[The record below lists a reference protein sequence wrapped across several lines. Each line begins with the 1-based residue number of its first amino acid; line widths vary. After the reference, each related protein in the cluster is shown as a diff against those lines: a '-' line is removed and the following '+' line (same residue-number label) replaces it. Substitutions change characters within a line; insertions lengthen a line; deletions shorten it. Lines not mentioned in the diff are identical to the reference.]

1 MLPKK
6 YLSGCEKRKKKRKLN
21 EELIKSQQGAI
32 RKFLVKNVVDDNEDN
47 AVNEANLPNDVPV
60 DVNENIVENESNLPN
75 DGSTDNDNEDNV
87 ENESNFP
94 NEEPNISN
102 TFIDIYD
109 PMNWTNLD
117 NKTRDIIVEK
127 GPIRELNIDFPLDDN
142 NRHFK
147 YSFFSIKMNN
157 GEISD
162 RKWLV
167 YSKHVDKVFCFCC
180 KLFKSITNK
189 SFLGNDGLRD
199 WKHMNDRLKQHENST
214 EHMNNMFTWNEM
226 RVRLDKFE
234 TIDKNLQETIIKE
247 KNRWRQVLIRI
258 FSAVKCL
265 ATPNLAFR
273 GSNEKLYQDDN
284 GNFLGLIEMIAEF
297 DVVMQDHVRKIQ
309 NRDIHHHYLGHKIQ
323 NELIS
328 LLAYNVK
335 NSIIKTIKEAKYFS
349 IILDCTPDIAHQEQ
363 MTLIIRCVNMSNEKI
378 KIEEYFLEFLEVNDT
393 TRLGLFIELQ
403 KLLKSLNLNIDD
415 IRGQGYING
424 SNMKGKHQGV
434 QKRLLEVNQSAL
446 YMPCACHSLN
456 LALNDMAHSCVR
468 VVSFFDI
475 VQRIYALF
483 SGSSKRWK
491 ILLDNVPGLTL
502 KFLSNTRWESRIK
515 SVKAIRFQAPQL
527 RSDAKSKSEAESL
540 YNALGSFAFLLGMV
554 IWYEILFVINKVS
567 KKLQSKSMCIDTTI
581 VQVEGIMSYFEKF
594 RIDGFLSSMDIAKNI
609 ALDMDVEPTL
619 LTKRRVIRK
628 RHFDETNEE
637 DEQNQPVEE
646 VFRFESR
653 FEQLK
658 TFESIFAFLFDSKK
672 LKSLDEKELIECCIT
687 FHSTYTS
694 DVDLNDLY
702 SELKVLQSTWPN
714 TLLSATQV

>member
-1 MLPKK
+1 MP
-6 YLSGCEKRKKKRKLN
+6 
-21 EELIKSQQGAI
+21 I
-32 RKFLVKNVVDDNEDN
+32 
-47 AVNEANLPNDVPV
+47 
-60 DVNENIVENESNLPN
+60 DVNQNNVENESNLPK
-75 DGSTDNDNEDNV
+75 DVSIDDDNEDNV
-87 ENESNFP
+87 ENESNLP
-94 NEEPNISN
+94 NDEPNISN

-109 PMNWTNLD
+109 PMNWINLD

-127 GPIRELNIDFPLDDN
+127 RPIRELNIDFPLDDN

-147 YSFFSIKMNN
+147 YSFFSRKMNN

-189 SFLGNDGLRD
+189 SLLANDGLRD
-199 WKHMNDRLKQHENST
+199 WKRINDRLKQHENST
-214 EHMNNMFTWNEM
+214 EHMNNMFTWNEV
-226 RVRLDKFE
+226 RVRLDKCE
-234 TIDKNLQETIIKE
+234 TIDKNLQETIMKE
-247 KNRWRQVLIRI
+247 KNRWRQVLIRK

-265 ATPNLAFR
+265 ATHNLAFR

-297 DVVMQDHVRKIQ
+297 DVVMQDHVRRIK

-335 NSIIKTIKEAKYFS
+335 SSIIKTIKEAKYFS

-393 TRLGLFIELQ
+393 TGLGLFIELQ
-403 KLLKSLNLNIDD
+403 KVLKSLNLNIDD
-415 IRGQGYING
+415 VRGQGYDNG

-434 QKRLLEVNQSAL
+434 QKRLLEVNPSAL

-456 LALNDMAHSCVR
+456 LALSDMAHSCVR
-468 VVSFFDI
+468 AVSFFGI
-475 VQRIYALF
+475 VQRIHALF

-527 RSDAKSKSEAESL
+527 RVALSVLYDSCDSDAKSKSEAESL
-540 YNALGSFAFLLGMV
+540 YNALGSFEFLLGM
-554 IWYEILFVINKVS
+554 
-567 KKLQSKSMCIDTTI
+567 
-581 VQVEGIMSYFEKF
+581 KF
-594 RIDGFLSSMDIAKNI
+594 YLS
-609 ALDMDVEPTL
+609 
-619 LTKRRVIRK
+619 
-628 RHFDETNEE
+628 
-637 DEQNQPVEE
+637 
-646 VFRFESR
+646 
-653 FEQLK
+653 
-658 TFESIFAFLFDSKK
+658 
-672 LKSLDEKELIECCIT
+672 
-687 FHSTYTS
+687 
-694 DVDLNDLY
+694 
-702 SELKVLQSTWPN
+702 
-714 TLLSATQV
+714 